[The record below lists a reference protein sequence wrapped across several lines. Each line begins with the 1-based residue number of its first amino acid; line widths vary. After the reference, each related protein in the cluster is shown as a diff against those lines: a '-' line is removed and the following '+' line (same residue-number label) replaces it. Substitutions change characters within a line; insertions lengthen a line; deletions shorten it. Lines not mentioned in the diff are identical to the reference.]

1 MAVKS
6 SFRNMV
12 LCLSAVCLVC
22 SALLAGVYVLTKDA
36 IDNANSEKLAKAIEA
51 VAPEF
56 DSMSSKQTISCEG
69 KDYPYYVL
77 YSGDEAVAF
86 AITSSVVGFGGPLT
100 LLVGVTMEGTVYN
113 TSVFSHAETPGLGA
127 KCTEPQFHDQFAGW
141 NPAEKTLAVRKDG
154 GDVDA
159 ITAST
164 ITSRAYTLAVAN
176 AVKVAMLI
184 VTGEGA
190 GADACADACGSA
202 GEAEGDSS
210 CANAGDSSDDKTNEE
225 GGQNNE

>member
-184 VTGEGA
+184 AA
-190 GADACADACGSA
+190 GADACEDACCSA
-202 GEAEGDSS
+202 GEAECDSS
-210 CANAGDSSDDKTNEE
+210 CANAGDSSSDDKTNEE

>member
-36 IDNANSEKLAKAIEA
+36 IDNANSEKLANAISA

-56 DSMSSKQTISCEG
+56 DSMSMEQTVSCDG
-69 KDYPYYVL
+69 KDYPYYEL
-77 YSGDEAVAF
+77 YNSGETVAF

-100 LLVGVTMEGTVYN
+100 LLVGVTPEGIVYN
-113 TSVFSHAETPGLGA
+113 TSVFTHAETPGLGA

-141 NPAEKTLAVRKDG
+141 NPEEKTLVVRKDG

-176 AVKVAMLI
+176 AVKAAMLI
-184 VTGEGA
+184 AA
-190 GADACADACGSA
+190 GDDACDSCSAD
-202 GEAEGDSS
+202 
-210 CANAGDSSDDKTNEE
+210 NTNVE
-225 GGQNNE
+225 GGQNKE